1 MAEVVK
7 IYVRFFRFLRISKP
21 EKPGKPNS
29 IFKESPIDF
38 QGEIILKWISTDVLV
53 MPVNVSAENNLF
65 YAYFSV
71 IPTLSLRYPYVVV
84 SEW

>member
-1 MAEVVK
+1 MK

-38 QGEIILKWISTDVLV
+38 QGERGGKKVSTDFLV

-71 IPTLSLRYPYVVV
+71 IPT
-84 SEW
+84 